1 MKTVCQ
7 SGITRRDR
15 TRIAPCNFYGS
26 LLLFLSCTRQAMKTP
41 CSAMKCL
48 TSQLLLGIACFLVS
62 PAMVA
67 AQGSVE
73 TDHAALVALYDSTGG
88 DNWTSNTNWKSDK
101 PLYQWYGIETD
112 NTGRVESIDLHGR
125 GLTGSIPPEV
135 GDLVHLKTIRLGGNN
150 LTSSIPSEIE
160 NLIHLEILNIRFN
173 ELTGPIPP
181 GIGNLVN
188 LKEIELDVN
197 DINGHIPSNIGNLV
211 NLTRISLAQNELTG
225 PMPPGII
232 NLVNLKEIDLAA
244 NDISGNIPSG
254 IGNLINLTSINLG
267 NNELIDSI
275 PLEISNLVNL
285 TFFRLTDNQLTGP
298 IPAEIGNLVN
308 LTYLSMGSNL
318 LSGPI
323 PLEIG
328 NLVHL
333 TELYLGSNQLTGPI
347 PSEIGNLV
355 NMEKLS
361 LGSNQLTGSLPP
373 EMGNLVNLKTLILR
387 SNQLTGEIPSEV
399 CNILLIP
406 QIVIRLQ
413 DNPGLINNCLQI
425 PDEFVNNRRQIFE
438 ILQEDDP
445 PTIKSAE
452 FILIEENSY
461 GRVWISSES
470 FKILNISD
478 ESMDKFLT
486 YIFSSIPADSTKGIF
501 EYASNL
507 LGKVR
512 KNYVNGNNGERIVD
526 MLCHVYDWKYLGLAH
541 DYHSSINITRYNSSP
556 SGPGDLVYSKVI
568 AHEYVH
574 NIHFA
579 YGAYS
584 ENLPFFIE
592 GLAEWATDNVMFDER
607 DNVFTFPYN
616 VSVTS
621 FPGEP
626 LFVSYPIH
634 YERAKI
640 FGTYLA
646 DRIGANN
653 MKHLIQVC
661 KPGGVC
667 YPDDPDNGDWYQG
680 IDGLEYALS
689 SLDAPLTLLDMVVD
703 YHTTNLVNDPTVLLN
718 GVKYGYETPRY
729 ANKEIF
735 PLHVVNVNFVDSTFS
750 KKELEIHPGGFGYI
764 AYENPSDLHLSFDK
778 SHSDV
783 TSLRLFKE
791 RNNTKELAEMDGDVT
806 EYTVTGDYDR
816 VTLIAVHNNP
826 RPDQPEITLNISA
839 TQNYD
844 PTAIED
850 EELPTALSLAQN
862 YPNPFNPSTFIRW
875 AQPQTGQVRLS
886 VYNMLGQEVATLTDE
901 VRPAGTHETRLD
913 ALGWTSGVYVYVL
926 EAGEQTLT
934 QKMILLK

>member
-1 MKTVCQ
+1 M
-7 SGITRRDR
+7 RR
-15 TRIAPCNFYGS
+15 
-26 LLLFLSCTRQAMKTP
+26 AMTP
-41 CSAMKCL
+41 PRSTIKCR
-48 TSQLLLGIACFLVS
+48 TSQLLLVVTCLLMFPGMA
-62 PAMVA
+62 A

-73 TDHAALVALYDSTGG
+73 TDRAALVALYDSTGG
-88 DNWTSNTNWKSDK
+88 DNWVSNTNWKSDK
-101 PLYQWYGIETD
+101 PLNEWYGIET
-112 NTGRVESIDLHGR
+112 NSTGRVESINLNGR
-125 GLTGSIPPEV
+125 GVTGSLPPEI
-135 GDLVHLKTIRLGGNN
+135 GDLVHLKKIDFEFNH
-150 LTSSIPSEIE
+150 LTGSIPSEIE
-160 NLIHLEILNIRFN
+160 NLVRLEILNLRFN
-173 ELTGPIPP
+173 ELIGLIPP

-188 LKEIELDVN
+188 LKEIDLVIN
-197 DINGHIPSNIGNLV
+197 DINGPIPSEIGNLV
-211 NLTRISLAQNELTG
+211 NLVRMNLGGNELAG
-225 PMPPGII
+225 PIPSEMV
-232 NLVNLKEIDLAA
+232 NLVHLKEIDLAV
-244 NDISGNIPSG
+244 NKISGDIPSW
-254 IGNLINLTSINLG
+254 IGNLISLTSIDLG
-267 NNELIDSI
+267 NNGLIGSI
-275 PLEISNLVNL
+275 PPEIGNLANL
-285 TFFRLTDNQLTGP
+285 TFLRLTDNQLTGS
-298 IPAEIGNLVN
+298 IPSEIGNLVH

-318 LSGPI
+318 LGGSI

-355 NMEKLS
+355 NLEKLG
-361 LGSNQLTGSLPP
+361 LNSNQLTGSLPP
-373 EMGNLVNLKTLILR
+373 EMGNLVNLKTLSLR
-387 SNQLTGEIPSEV
+387 ANQLTGEIPSEV
-399 CNILLIP
+399 CKILLIP

-425 PDEFVNNRRQIFE
+425 PEQFVNNRRQFFE
-438 ILQEDDP
+438 ILQEDNP
-445 PTIKSAE
+445 PTRRSVE
-452 FILIEENSY
+452 FILIQENSY

-512 KNYVNGNNGERIVD
+512 KNYMNGNNGERIVD
-526 MLCHVYDWKYLGLAH
+526 MLCHVYDWRYLGLAH

-579 YGAYS
+579 YGSYS
-584 ENLPFFIE
+584 EHLPFFIE
-592 GLAEWATDNVMFDER
+592 GLAEWAADNILYAEGNSVS
-607 DNVFTFPYN
+607 TFPYN

-646 DRIGANN
+646 DRIGADN
-653 MKHLIQVC
+653 MKHLIQIC
-661 KPGGVC
+661 EPGGVC
-667 YPDDPDNGDWYQG
+667 DPDDPDDGDWYQG

-689 SLDAPLTLLDMVVD
+689 SLDSPLTLLDMVVD

-729 ANKEIF
+729 ANKDIF
-735 PLHVVNVNFVDSTFS
+735 PLHVVSVNFVDNTSS

-764 AYENPSDLHLSFDK
+764 AYENPSNLHLSFDK
-778 SHSDV
+778 SHSNV

-791 RNNTKELAEMDGDVT
+791 RNNTKELLEMDGDVT
-806 EYTVTGDYDR
+806 EYTVIGDYDR

-839 TQNYD
+839 IQNYD
-844 PTAIED
+844 PTSIEE
-850 EELPTALSLAQN
+850 EELPGTLSLAQN

-886 VYNMLGQEVATLTDE
+886 VYNMLGQEVATLVDE
-901 VRPAGTHETRLD
+901 IRPAGTHETRLD